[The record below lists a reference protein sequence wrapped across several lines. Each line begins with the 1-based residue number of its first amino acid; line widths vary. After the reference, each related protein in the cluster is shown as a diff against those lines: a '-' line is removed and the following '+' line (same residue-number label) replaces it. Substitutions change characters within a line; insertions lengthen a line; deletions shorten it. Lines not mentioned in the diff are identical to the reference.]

1 MYRWIKGWPH
11 DLWNIEMDMDQS
23 LGCIQNETN
32 ACCPQRIKYIDECDT
47 FDCMN
52 PRAPVSII
60 HMISSTSCNGKG
72 GSGHVRTT
80 ACSTR
85 SKIRFS
91 RKPSTTGLCIRLH
104 EILVALHATAIW
116 LCCALGLV
124 EQNENKMSLMSRPTE
139 TNVITDTRRTRFKY
153 QKETRQ
159 WLSWEPERI
168 ILGMLGIDVVGLMR
182 RHIQPTMYIRWQ
194 HIKCCGSVR
203 IGRVVATTRFT

>member
-1 MYRWIKGWPH
+1 
-11 DLWNIEMDMDQS
+11 MDMDQS
-23 LGCIQNETN
+23 LGCIQNDTN

-60 HMISSTSCNGKG
+60 HMISSTSWIGKG
-72 GSGHVRTT
+72 AAGAT

-91 RKPSTTGLCIRLH
+91 RKANTTGLCIRLH
-104 EILVALHATAIW
+104 EMLVALHATAIW

-159 WLSWEPERI
+159 
-168 ILGMLGIDVVGLMR
+168 
-182 RHIQPTMYIRWQ
+182 
-194 HIKCCGSVR
+194 
-203 IGRVVATTRFT
+203 